1 LKSFDLAGLPVGPD
15 TRLVA
20 LGLSNSY
27 SLLEASVEAAKA
39 VDIDPLE
46 LVAAAD
52 IFGIEG

>member
-15 TRLVA
+15 TRLVV
-20 LGLSNSY
+20 LGLSNSH
-27 SLLEASVEAAKA
+27 SLLEASVEAAEA